1 MLRRENGTDWTAREC
16 RNLVRQAILSTEK
29 PPMRAPQAMKQPVRH
44 ARAQRGISDDM
55 LALRMRGPTT
65 QDSTVP
71 ARVLPKAVSTIVV
84 TDRQLKRRLNT
95 IEEET
100 RWFARPIMVTVIG
113 AAVSVFAVVGAVNKA
128 PARLASETLQRR
140 LR

>member
-1 MLRRENGTDWTAREC
+1 MLRRENGTDWTAGEC

-44 ARAQRGISDDM
+44 ARAQCGIPDHM

-71 ARVLPKAVSTIVV
+71 ARVLHKAIAAVV
-84 TDRQLKRRLNT
+84 VADRQLKRSLNT
-95 IEEET
+95 VQEEA
-100 RWFARPIMVTVIG
+100 RGFARPIVITVIG
-113 AAVSVFAVVGAVNKA
+113 AAVGIFAVVGAVNKA
-128 PARLASETLQRR
+128 PARLTSETLQR
-140 LR
+140 